1 MMGQELR
8 STVARV
14 GFVPSRERTRLRLYL
29 ILLVLDAVLILAL
42 STLATDVLQRGH
54 GQPLLA
60 AQLMLPIYLTIALHN
75 GAYSMGSL
83 TNWSYAVSRM
93 VAALF
98 IAALLLNFLA
108 FFVKIN
114 AMFSRAVFV
123 TGTVSAGLAMAGVRY
138 FLVAKITRLWGLHP
152 VNRLVIDAGGPPV
165 ALPHSY
171 RINAIERG
179 LSPSLDNPHQ
189 LNRLATYFRNM
200 DEVIV
205 SCPLEQRMAWA
216 HVLKASGVHGEVT
229 SGLAREIGAL
239 GVVHHDQAG
248 VSTLL
253 VALGPLGI
261 RGRVTKRLFDIL
273 VSAAALVLLAPV
285 LLPAM
290 ALVRLQDGG
299 PALFRQQRMG
309 RGNRLFWIYK
319 LRTMRV
325 HAADAD
331 GTISARP
338 DDERVT
344 RVGRFLR
351 RTSIDELPQL
361 VNVLLGDMSL
371 VGPRPHALGSQA
383 GNKLFWEVDGRY
395 WLRHS
400 LRPGITGLAQ
410 VRGLRGA
417 TQTEHDLTSRL
428 QADLEYLAGWSIW
441 RDIRIVLATFRVLVH
456 ARAF

>member
-1 MMGQELR
+1 MR
-8 STVARV
+8 RA

-29 ILLVLDAVLILAL
+29 ILLVLDSVLILTL
-42 STLATDVLQRGH
+42 STLATEVLQRGH

-83 TNWSYAVSRM
+83 TSWSHAASRM

-123 TGTVSAGLAMAGVRY
+123 TGTVSAGVAMAGVRY

-152 VNRLVIDAGGPPV
+152 VNRLVIDAGGPPL

-171 RINAIERG
+171 RVNAAERG
-179 LSPSLDNPHQ
+179 LSPRLDDPHQ
-189 LNRLATYFRNM
+189 LNRLANYFRNM

-205 SCPLEQRMAWA
+205 SCPLDQRMAWA
-216 HVLKASGVHGEVT
+216 KVLKASGVHGEVT

-239 GVVHHDQAG
+239 GVIHHDQAG

-261 RGRVTKRLFDIL
+261 RGRVTKRLFDIA
-273 VSAAALVLLAPV
+273 VSAVALVALSPV

-290 ALVRLQDGG
+290 ALVRLEDGG

-325 HAADAD
+325 VAADAE
-331 GTISARP
+331 GSVSARP
-338 DDERVT
+338 GDARVT

-361 VNVLLGDMSL
+361 VNVLLGDMSV

-383 GNKLFWEVDGRY
+383 GDKLFWEVDGRY

-417 TQTEHDLTSRL
+417 TQTEGDLTSRL

-456 ARAF
+456 PRAF